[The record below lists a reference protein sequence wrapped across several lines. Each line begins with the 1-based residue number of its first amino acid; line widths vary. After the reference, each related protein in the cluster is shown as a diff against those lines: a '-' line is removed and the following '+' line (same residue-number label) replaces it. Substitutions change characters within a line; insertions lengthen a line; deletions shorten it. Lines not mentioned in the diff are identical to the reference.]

1 MTLDQRTIE
10 VIEKCLANQVSCEV
24 KVEKGQFVV
33 IELGRKLKSKV
44 PIDELNIRD
53 CAKQGA
59 GTANKG

>member
-53 CAKQGA
+53 CAK
-59 GTANKG
+59 